1 MSFFLFVFLSFFV
14 CVFFICVF
22 FVFLCLYL
30 FSICLFVFVSFC
42 AGTASSQR
50 PQLWEGS
57 FAGAAADC
65 GRSCWVG
72 ATGPGGWEGF
82 RGWEDATEAPSR
94 PKYIEVPQT
103 VVLNITRNVNVW
115 KASIFIVRVG
125 LPY

>member
-1 MSFFLFVFLSFFV
+1 MG
-14 CVFFICVF
+14 
-22 FVFLCLYL
+22 
-30 FSICLFVFVSFC
+30 
-42 AGTASSQR
+42 AGTASSQC

-82 RGWEDATEAPSR
+82 RGWEDATEAPSQ

-115 KASIFIVRVG
+115 KVRVRVG